1 MFEIASNNL
10 FMKKFTIILV
20 FILGFVSIFPASCT
34 NKSEQAD
41 NLRIA
46 ENSEQKRNEVSPELQ
61 NLIQKLE
68 PFFEPMN
75 PPEPDEWLAT
85 FKENGQTFVQYINQ
99 NPTLPT
105 EQRQTLY
112 IQPLGKFNAKQLRVI
127 AQTAEFLGLF
137 YDLPVKTLPVK
148 KFDKP
153 LSMKN
158 TRDNPS
164 TRQEQVRTGYILDEI
179 LKPIL
184 PDDAAALIAFTNE
197 DLYPD
202 KNFNYVFGQAT
213 LENRVGVW
221 SLYRL
226 RENVSNNVFLLRT
239 LKIAAHEVGHMFS
252 MHHCAK
258 YECLMSGTNHLGET
272 DSRPVDACP
281 ECTAKIL
288 WMKKQNAPERFK
300 KLSAFF
306 KNAGLSA
313 ISESFSKKAEA
324 VR

>member
-1 MFEIASNNL
+1 MRKFSTISFLFFSFLLLLCNSCNKEIQ
-10 FMKKFTIILV
+10 T
-20 FILGFVSIFPASCT
+20 T
-34 NKSEQAD
+34 
-41 NLRIA
+41 
-46 ENSEQKRNEVSPELQ
+46 ENSNTNENVEVKRTAVSPEYQ
-61 NLIQKLE
+61 KLIASLE

-85 FKENGQTFVQYINQ
+85 LKEKGQTYEEYIND

-112 IQPLGKFNAKQLRVI
+112 IQPLGKFDAKQLRVI
-127 AQTAEFLGLF
+127 AQTAEFLGIF
-137 YDLPVKTLPVK
+137 YDLPVRTLPVK
-148 KFDKP
+148 KYDKP

-158 TRDNPS
+158 TRNNPF
-164 TRQEQVRTGYILDEI
+164 TYQEQVRTGYILDEI
-179 LKPIL
+179 LKPNL

-202 KNFNYVFGQAT
+202 KDFNYVFGQAT
-213 LENRVGVW
+213 FENRVGVW

-226 RENVSNNVFLLRT
+226 QENVKNDIFLLRT
-239 LKIAAHEVGHMFS
+239 LKIAAHETGHMFS
-252 MHHCAK
+252 IHHCTK

-281 ECTAKIL
+281 ECTAKIV
-288 WMKKQNAPERFK
+288 WMKKQNPHERFN

-306 KNAGLSA
+306 KKNGLNPL
-313 ISESFSKKAEA
+313 SESFSKKAEA

>member
-1 MFEIASNNL
+1 
-10 FMKKFTIILV
+10 MKNFTIILAFV
-20 FILGFVSIFPASCT
+20 LGLISIFSASCVSK
-34 NKSEQAD
+34 NEQPD
-41 NLRIA
+41 NLQVT
-46 ENSEQKRNEVSPELQ
+46 ENSEQKRISVSPEYQ
-61 NLIQKLE
+61 SLIQKLE

-85 FKENGQTFVQYINQ
+85 FKENGQTFEQYINQ

-105 EQRQTLY
+105 EKRQTLY
-112 IQPLGKFNAKQLRVI
+112 IQPLGKFDAKQLRVI
-127 AQTAEFLGLF
+127 NQTAEFLGIF
-137 YDLPVKTLPVK
+137 YDLPIKTLPVK

-158 TRDNPS
+158 TRNNPYS
-164 TRQEQVRTGYILDEI
+164 RQEQVRTGYILDEI

-226 RENVSNNVFLLRT
+226 QEGTSDNIFLLRT
-239 LKIAAHEVGHMFS
+239 LKIAAHETGHMFS
-252 MHHCAK
+252 IHHCAK

-272 DSRPVDACP
+272 DSRPVDACS
-281 ECTAKIL
+281 ECTAKIV
-288 WMKKQNAPERFK
+288 WMRKQNPSERFK

-306 KNAGLSA
+306 NREGLGA
-313 ISESFSKKAEA
+313 LGENFSKKAEA

>member
-1 MFEIASNNL
+1 MKHTFLILILSLLLISCSTNKKQSAANSNNPANDKKHLQPAEEYKKLIAS
-10 FMKKFTIILV
+10 
-20 FILGFVSIFPASCT
+20 
-34 NKSEQAD
+34 
-41 NLRIA
+41 
-46 ENSEQKRNEVSPELQ
+46 
-61 NLIQKLE
+61 LE

-75 PPEPDEWLAT
+75 PPEPEEWLAT
-85 FKENGQTFVQYINQ
+85 FKEKGQTFEEYIND

-112 IQPLGKFNAKQLRVI
+112 IQPLGKFDAKQLRVI
-127 AQTAEFLGLF
+127 AQTAEFLGIF

-158 TRDNPS
+158 TRNNPF
-164 TRQEQVRTGYILDEI
+164 TYQEQVRTGYILDDI
-179 LKPIL
+179 LKPNL

-202 KNFNYVFGQAT
+202 ANFNYVFGFAT
-213 LENRVGVW
+213 FENRVGVW

-226 RENVSNNVFLLRT
+226 QENVNNDIFLLRT
-239 LKIAAHEVGHMFS
+239 LKIAAHETGHMFS
-252 MHHCAK
+252 ISHCTK

-281 ECTAKIL
+281 ECTAKIV
-288 WMKKQNAPERFK
+288 WMKKQNPQERFI

-306 KNAGLSA
+306 KKNGLTPLSA
-313 ISESFSKKAEA
+313 SFSKKAEI

>member
-1 MFEIASNNL
+1 
-10 FMKKFTIILV
+10 MKNFTIILAFV
-20 FILGFVSIFPASCT
+20 LGLISIFSVSCVGK
-34 NKSEQAD
+34 NELSD
-41 NLRIA
+41 NLQVT
-46 ENSEQKRNEVSPELQ
+46 ENSEQKRIFVSPEYQ
-61 NLIQKLE
+61 SLIQKLE

-85 FKENGQTFVQYINQ
+85 FKENGQTFEQYINQ

-105 EQRQTLY
+105 EKRQTLY
-112 IQPLGKFNAKQLRVI
+112 IQPLGKFDAKQLRVI
-127 AQTAEFLGLF
+127 NQTAEFLGLF

-158 TRDNPS
+158 TRNNPYS
-164 TRQEQVRTGYILDEI
+164 RQEQIRTGYILDEI

-226 RENVSNNVFLLRT
+226 QEGTSDNIFLLRT
-239 LKIAAHEVGHMFS
+239 LKIAAHETGHMFS
-252 MHHCAK
+252 IHHCAK

-281 ECTAKIL
+281 ECTTKIV
-288 WMKKQNAPERFK
+288 WMRKQNPPERFK

-306 KNAGLSA
+306 NREGFGALG
-313 ISESFSKKAEA
+313 ENFSKKAEA

>member
-1 MFEIASNNL
+1 
-10 FMKKFTIILV
+10 MKKA
-20 FILGFVSIFPASCT
+20 VSILILSLLLISC
-34 NKSEQAD
+34 SAD
-41 NLRIA
+41 
-46 ENSEQKRNEVSPELQ
+46 EQKLEVNSNISTDERP
-61 NLIQKLE
+61 LIQPTTESKKLIISLE

-85 FKENGQTFVQYINQ
+85 FKENGQTFEQYINQ

-105 EQRQTLY
+105 SQRQTLY
-112 IQPLGKFNAKQLRVI
+112 VQPLGKFDAKQLRVI

-179 LKPIL
+179 LKPML
-184 PDDAAALIAFTNE
+184 PGDAAALIAFTNE

-202 KNFNYVFGQAT
+202 ASFNYVFGQAT

-226 RENVSNNVFLLRT
+226 RENTSNNVFLLRT

-252 MHHCAK
+252 IHHCAK

-281 ECTAKIL
+281 ECTAKII
-288 WMKKQNAPERFK
+288 WMKKQNPSERFK

-306 KNAGLSA
+306 KKEGFGALGEN
-313 ISESFSKKAEA
+313 FSKKAEA